1 MISTLNYK
9 RAYSEVDT
17 FIDLLNED
25 KQEKIPKELR
35 DFFKN
40 EKDNSY
46 NKIIE
51 PCKPIKEQ
59 NLSIEALT
67 IIAYLNLTYW
77 CEDENEKQI
86 LLSIYDENEIKYQQE
101 LNQNFEAK
109 KIFEKNTLPNQSNE
123 QECSEPENMSL
134 TEEKK
139 ESFFTKIINTI
150 KSIFHK

>member
-1 MISTLNYK
+1 M
-9 RAYSEVDT
+9 
-17 FIDLLNED
+17 
-25 KQEKIPKELR
+25 
-35 DFFKN
+35 
-40 EKDNSY
+40 
-46 NKIIE
+46 
-51 PCKPIKEQ
+51 
-59 NLSIEALT
+59 
-67 IIAYLNLTYW
+67 
-77 CEDENEKQI
+77 
-86 LLSIYDENEIKYQQE
+86 SIYDENEIKYQQE

>member
-59 NLSIEALT
+59 NLSNEALT

-101 LNQNFEAK
+101 LN
-109 KIFEKNTLPNQSNE
+109 ILPNQSNE

>member
-17 FIDLLNED
+17 FIDLLNVD

-35 DFFKN
+35 ELFKN
-40 EKDNSY
+40 EKDNTY

-51 PCKPIKEQ
+51 PCKPINEQ
-59 NLSIEALT
+59 NLSNEALT

-86 LLSIYDENEIKYQQE
+86 LLSIYDENQIKYQQE
-101 LNQNFEAK
+101 LNQNFDAK
-109 KIFEKNTLPNQSNE
+109 NIFEKNNLPKENN
-123 QECSEPENMSL
+123 EPENMSL
-134 TEEKK
+134 TKEKK